1 MTRARPPWI
10 LWIGLVVVGGLA
22 GAALYMMLWGG
33 FGATGGCAAGIG
45 VSFVGELQ
53 GTDTQAESAAPGD
66 VIEYTVE
73 LSIANAQC
81 PIRDGTVTL
90 QLPDGSPATAA
101 TDVTL
106 DTGDSVT
113 FENAASYT
121 VDRADTGGPPGASG
135 ASPTA
140 AGQVRAMAEVSA
152 TAYRDDGSADDVTAG
167 TSFTTAVLE

>member
-22 GAALYMMLWGG
+22 GAALYMVLWGG
-33 FGATGGCAAGIG
+33 VGAARGCAAGIG

-73 LSIANAQC
+73 LNIANAQC

-90 QLPDGSPATAA
+90 QLPDGSTKTAA
-101 TDVTL
+101 TGLTL
-106 DTGDSVT
+106 DTGESVT

-121 VDRADTGGPPGASG
+121 VDRADTGGEPGASG
-135 ASPTA
+135 DSA
-140 AGQVRAMAEVSA
+140 AMAQVRAMAEVSA
-152 TAYRDDGSADDVTAG
+152 TAHRDDGSADEVSAG
-167 TSFTTAVLE
+167 TSFTTSVLE

>member
-22 GAALYMMLWGG
+22 GAALYMVLWGG
-33 FGATGGCAAGIG
+33 FGGARGCAAGIG
-45 VSFVGELQ
+45 VSFVGEFQ

-73 LSIANAQC
+73 LNIANAQC

-90 QLPDGSPATAA
+90 QLPDGTTATAA
-101 TDVTL
+101 TDMTL

-121 VDRADTGGPPGASG
+121 VDRADIGGQPDASG
-135 ASPTA
+135 ASPTT
-140 AGQVRAMAEVSA
+140 GQIRAMAEVSA
-152 TAYRDDGSADDVTAG
+152 TAHRDDGSADDVTAG

>member
-22 GAALYMMLWGG
+22 GAALYTVLWGG
-33 FGATGGCAAGIG
+33 GSSARGCAAGIG

-73 LSIANAQC
+73 LNLADAQC

-90 QLPDGSPATAA
+90 QLPDGSTATAA
-101 TDVTL
+101 SDVAL

-121 VDRADTGGPPGASG
+121 VDRADAGGQPGASG
-135 ASPTA
+135 ASPTI
-140 AGQVRAMAEVSA
+140 GQVRAMAEVSA
-152 TAYRDDGSADDVTAG
+152 TAFRDDESADDVSAG
-167 TSFTTAVLE
+167 TSFTTALLE